1 MALSLVDVHF
11 PLQSF
16 TLVFLNNT
24 LNNVASPVM
33 WPFPM
38 IMLFAEP
45 ILHGERISMTDGEN
59 ALSLLILAVLIGVDG
74 LVVLLVAGH
83 WILVKK

>member
-1 MALSLVDVHF
+1 
-11 PLQSF
+11 
-16 TLVFLNNT
+16 
-24 LNNVASPVM
+24 
-33 WPFPM
+33 
-38 IMLFAEP
+38 
-45 ILHGERISMTDGEN
+45 MTDGEN